1 MRKGFM
7 FYGVGQYTY
16 PRDSLQGLLI
26 GRFSVQKTAEVVIE
40 PWRIAGLPLTGGSR
54 AKAPLRAMGR
64 RSEDSED
71 FQAYAGET
79 FWCVLLRRVG

>member
-26 GRFSVQKTAEVVIE
+26 GRFSVQPTAEVVIE